1 MTTFWIICAA
11 LLVIAVLFV
20 VLPLWHSTVKDS
32 HVLRDAANLEIFRDQ
47 IAEMDADLGNG
58 LLTPELYE
66 QGKRELQARLL
77 EEVKATDSA
86 AGPLVRNP
94 HKALAIVLAVLLPL
108 TAVGLYWK
116 IGNWNAFQP
125 QTGHAAAGDM
135 GTVHSAAALKELE
148 DKVVQ
153 NPQDADSLG
162 TLARTYVEQER
173 YADAAKAYGK
183 LSQLVPNDAQ
193 LWADFADALAMANGQ
208 NLSGRPTLLIN
219 TALVLDPNNLKALA
233 LGGSAAMERGDYP
246 AAIQYWEH
254 LLKLLQPDSED
265 AKMIANGI
273 QQARGFMAQAKGGKS
288 MSGQAMVGQPAG
300 AGQPTGAEMKP
311 VAAGQERITGTVILS
326 DAMKAQ
332 ASPNDT
338 LFVLARATEGP
349 PMPLA
354 VIRKQVKD
362 LPLQF
367 TLDDSMAMSPQMKL
381 SNFDKVV
388 LVARVAKSGDPM
400 PHPGDLQGMSAILK
414 PGSSG
419 VKLSIDSMVK

>member
-1 MTTFWIICAA
+1 MTTFWIICAL

-20 VLPLWHSTVKDS
+20 VLPLWRGAVKDN
-32 HVLRDAANLEIFRDQ
+32 HVQRDAANLEIFRDQ
-47 IAEMDADLGNG
+47 IAEMNADLNNS

-77 EEVKATDSA
+77 EEVNTTGVAGTLVKSPYKA
-86 AGPLVRNP
+86 V
-94 HKALAIVLAVLLPL
+94 AIALAVLLPL

-125 QTGHAAAGDM
+125 QTGQTVGDGFGAARSG
-135 GTVHSAAALKELE
+135 AAIKELE
-148 DKVVQ
+148 DKVAQ
-153 NPQDADSLG
+153 NPQDANSLRM
-162 TLARTYVEQER
+162 LASSYAELERFVE
-173 YADAAKAYGK
+173 AAQAYNK
-183 LSQLVPNDAQ
+183 LTKLVTNDAQ
-193 LWADFADALAMANGQ
+193 VWADFADALAMANGQ
-208 NLSGRPTLLIN
+208 NLSGHPTLLIN

-233 LGGSAAMERGDYP
+233 LGGSAAMGRGDYP
-246 AAIQYWEH
+246 AAIKYWEH
-254 LLKLLQPDSED
+254 LLSLLPKDSED
-265 AKMIANGI
+265 TKMITDGL
-273 QQARGFMAQAKGGKS
+273 QQARAAMAQGKGGKA
-288 MSGQAMVGQPAG
+288 MPQAMA
-300 AGQPTGAEMKP
+300 AQPTGGEQNP
-311 VAAGQERITGTVILS
+311 VAAGREGITGSVTLS
-326 DAMKAQ
+326 DAMKAN

-388 LVARVAKSGDPM
+388 LVARISKSGEPM
-400 PHPGDLQGMSAILK
+400 PHPGDLQGMSATLR
-414 PGSSG
+414 PGTKG
-419 VKLSIDSMVK
+419 VKLNIDNMLK

>member
-20 VLPLWHSTVKDS
+20 VLPLWRSTVKDN

-47 IAEMDADLGNG
+47 IAEMDADLSNG

-66 QGKRELQARLL
+66 QGKRELQSRLL
-77 EEVKATDSA
+77 EEVKTADSA
-86 AGPLVRNP
+86 VGPLVSNP
-94 HKALAIVLAVLLPL
+94 HKMLALVLAVLLPL
-108 TAVGLYWK
+108 MAVGLYWK
-116 IGNWNAFQP
+116 IGNWNAFLP
-125 QTGHAAAGDM
+125 QTGHVAAGDM

-148 DKVVQ
+148 DKVAK
-153 NPQDADSLG
+153 NPQDADGLG

-173 YADAAKAYGK
+173 YADAAKTYSNLTK
-183 LSQLVPNDAQ
+183 LVTQDAQ

-208 NLSGRPTLLIN
+208 NLSGRPTLMIN
-219 TALVLDPNNLKALA
+219 TALVLDPNNPKALA
-233 LGGSAAMERGDYP
+233 LGGSAAMGRGDYP
-246 AAIQYWEH
+246 VAIQYWEH
-254 LLKLLQPDSED
+254 LLKLLAPDSED

-273 QQARGFMAQAKGGKS
+273 QQARGFMAQAKGGKA
-288 MSGQAMVGQPAG
+288 MPEQSGQS
-300 AGQPTGAEMKP
+300 TGAQPM
-311 VAAGQERITGTVILS
+311 AAGQERISGTVTLS
-326 DAMKAQ
+326 DAMKAH
-332 ASPNDT
+332 ASPDDT

-388 LVARVAKSGDPM
+388 LVARIAKSGDPM

>member
-1 MTTFWIICAA
+1 MTTFWIICT
-11 LLVIAVLFV
+11 LLLAVAVMFV
-20 VLPLWHSTVKDS
+20 VLPLWRSKVKDN

-47 IAEMDADLGNG
+47 IAEMDADLRNG

-77 EEVKATDSA
+77 EEVKTTDSA
-86 AGPLVRNP
+86 AGALVSNP
-94 HKALAIVLAVLLPL
+94 HKAMAIVLAVLLPL
-108 TAVGLYWK
+108 AAVGLYWK
-116 IGNWNAFQP
+116 LGNLNAFLP
-125 QTGHAAAGDM
+125 QVGHAATGGM
-135 GTVHSAAALKELE
+135 GTVHSEAALKELE
-148 DKVVQ
+148 GKVAK

-173 YADAAKAYGK
+173 YVDAAKTYSK
-183 LSQLVPNDAQ
+183 LSQLIQNDAQ

-208 NLSGRPTLLIN
+208 SLAGHPTLLLN
-219 TALVLDPNNLKALA
+219 KALELDPNNIKALA
-233 LGGSAAMERGDYP
+233 LSGSAAMERGEFP
-246 AAIQYWEH
+246 VAIQYWEH
-254 LLKLLQPDSED
+254 LLKLMPGDTED

-273 QQARGFMAQAKGGKS
+273 QQARDAMAQAKGGKTMLGQS
-288 MSGQAMVGQPAG
+288 MTGQSAG
-300 AGQPTGAEMKP
+300 AEKKP
-311 VAAGQERITGTVILS
+311 VTAGQERITGTVTLS
-326 DAMKAQ
+326 DAMKAH
-332 ASPNDT
+332 ASPNDL
-338 LFVLARATEGP
+338 LFVLARATDGP

-367 TLDDSMAMSPQMKL
+367 MLDDSMAMSPQMKL
-381 SNFDKVV
+381 SSFDKVV
-388 LVARVAKSGDPM
+388 LIARIAKSGDPM

>member
-20 VLPLWHSTVKDS
+20 VLPLWRSTVKDN
-32 HVLRDAANLEIFRDQ
+32 HVMRDAANLEIFRDQ
-47 IAEMDADLGNG
+47 IAEMDADLRNG

-77 EEVKATDSA
+77 EEVKTTDGA
-86 AGPLVRNP
+86 AKALVSNP
-94 HKALAIVLAVLLPL
+94 HKALAIVLAALLPL
-108 TAVGLYWK
+108 MAVGLYWK
-116 IGNWNAFQP
+116 IGNQNAFLP
-125 QTGHAAAGDM
+125 QTGHAVAGDM
-135 GTVHSAAALKELE
+135 GTVRSEAALKQLE
-148 DKVVQ
+148 DKVTQ

-162 TLARTYVEQER
+162 TLARSYVELER
-173 YADAAKAYGK
+173 YADAAKTYSK
-183 LSQLVPNDAQ
+183 LTKLVTQDAQ

-208 NLSGRPTLLIN
+208 SLSGHPTLLIN
-219 TALVLDPNNLKALA
+219 TALVLDPNNSKALA

-254 LLKLLQPDSED
+254 LLKSLAPDSED
-265 AKMIANGI
+265 AKMIAGGL
-273 QQARGFMAQAKGGKS
+273 QQARSFMAQAKGGKT
-288 MSGQAMVGQPAG
+288 MPGQPARAAQPAG
-300 AGQPTGAEMKP
+300 AQPM
-311 VAAGQERITGTVILS
+311 AAGQERITGTVTLS

-381 SNFDKVV
+381 SSFDKVV
-388 LVARVAKSGDPM
+388 LIARIAKSGDPM
-400 PHPGDLQGMSAILK
+400 PHPGDLQGMSAIIK
-414 PGSSG
+414 PGSNG